1 MKHLHI
7 FLIPG
12 RFAFLKT
19 YTHNQ
24 IYISNGAGFVR
35 ILQTDQDNHMTISEF
50 ENMEL
55 ALKSLNVDPEQK
67 IGIHMTDK
75 QMELI
80 TYDSKQDSVRSMF
93 TGGHSFERLQRS
105 QLDFFYPLQKM
116 VKANT
121 KYPTVVFRKRKDTFS
136 SKYEERLRIYGDV
149 LLFPPTLYDL
159 HHFLTQ
165 IEMDYVDSRFI
176 KCLNHD

>member
-19 YTHNQ
+19 YASNQ
-24 IYISNGAGFVR
+24 TYISNGAGFVR
-35 ILQTDQDNHMTISEF
+35 ILQTNQNNQMTINEF
-50 ENMEL
+50 ESIEL
-55 ALKSLNVDPEQK
+55 ALESLNVDLEQK

-80 TYDSKQDSVRSMF
+80 TYDSKQDSIRSMF

-116 VKANT
+116 VRANI
-121 KYPTVVFRKRKDTFS
+121 KYPTVVFRKRKNTFS
-136 SKYEERLRIYGDV
+136 NKYEERLRIYGDV

-159 HHFLTQ
+159 HHFLTR
-165 IEMDYVDSRFI
+165 IEMDYVDNRFI
-176 KCLNHD
+176 KCINQD